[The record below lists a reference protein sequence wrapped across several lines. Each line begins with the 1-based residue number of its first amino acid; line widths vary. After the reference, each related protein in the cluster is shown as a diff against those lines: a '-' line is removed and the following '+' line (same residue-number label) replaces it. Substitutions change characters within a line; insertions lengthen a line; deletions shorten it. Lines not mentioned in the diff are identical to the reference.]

1 MAARIGRITIYAGQ
15 SPATDAKFLLGRSR
29 GFAARLDARL
39 GVIVMATKKATKT
52 KKASPKKAAGKTA
65 KKSKK

>member
-1 MAARIGRITIYAGQ
+1 MPHQDTRRSVACDLREVSARAFRELRCTIGR
-15 SPATDAKFLLGRSR
+15 PVR
-29 GFAARLDARL
+29 